1 MTLSE
6 IMADVKTEGDTDPF
20 KSLEPEADKEKETP
34 AESSPPK
41 EPEVKEPIQGDNTD
55 EDKTP
60 FSIRW
65 KSHAENLKAEL
76 EAKHQAELTQLRQ
89 EFDAKIPPKET
100 NIPEWFKELY
110 GENEVAWQKYA
121 EHSQAE
127 REQMK
132 KDILAEQETKIQE
145 AQKQETYWNNWVEE
159 GIKGLQNVGLEFDR
173 NAVIK
178 TMLDNPKEVT
188 NALGNFDFNLGYK
201 LWKEQNPALQ
211 MNTEA
216 RKKLADT
223 TTKSSTAEKGQKDY
237 MTSNDLRN
245 KTWGQL

>member
-1 MTLSE
+1 MSLEE
-6 IMADVKTEGDTDPF
+6 IMADVKQEGADPF
-20 KSLEPEADKEKETP
+20 KEFDPANKEKETP
-34 AESSPPK
+34 AESSTPK

-76 EAKHQAELTQLRQ
+76 EAKHQEELSKIRQ
-89 EFDAKIPPKET
+89 EFEAKIPPKET

-110 GENEVAWQKYA
+110 GENEVAWQKYS
-121 EHSQAE
+121 EHSQIE

-132 KDILAEQETKIQE
+132 KDILTEQETKREE
-145 AQKQETYWNNWVEE
+145 AKKEETYWNNWVEE
-159 GIKGLQNVGLEFDR
+159 GINGLKTVGLEFDR
-173 NAVIK
+173 NALIK

-201 LWKEQNPALQ
+201 LYREKNPINQ
-211 MNTEA
+211 INTDA

-223 TTKSSTAEKGQKDY
+223 TTKSSSTEKSSKDY
-237 MTSNDLRN
+237 KTSNDLRN
-245 KTWGQL
+245 MSWDQL